1 MPLIILYA
9 CTVLLVLSTCCVF
22 LATYSQNATLSL
34 LENFGKNMWFKNL
47 KLFRLNPDWTI
58 TAQDLEEKLQA
69 NAFVEGSPGQETK
82 LGWVSP
88 LEHSGL
94 VYELGQYYFLTL
106 QAEKKLLPASVINQ
120 FAREKAIEI
129 EEQQGYKPGRKQM
142 KEIKEMVTDTLIPKA
157 FSIFRQTRACLDLE
171 KHWLYIDAGTASKA
185 DEVISLLVKAL
196 DPVPIQSFMTE
207 VSPSTAMTE
216 WIFSDEATEGFNI
229 EPQTEFKSTQED
241 RATVRFT
248 NVIPSQEEVSKH
260 IESGKVV
267 TKLGL
272 TWRDRVSFVLHDTL
286 EIKRIQALEILD
298 EQRNPT
304 GADDVE
310 RFEADMTLMCKEFS
324 AFLDDLTVALGGE
337 KK

>member
-120 FAREKAIEI
+120 FAREKAIEV

-171 KHWLYIDAGTASKA
+171 NHWLYIDAGTASKA

>member
-1 MPLIILYA
+1 
-9 CTVLLVLSTCCVF
+9 
-22 LATYSQNATLSL
+22 
-34 LENFGKNMWFKNL
+34 MWFKNL

-69 NAFVEGSPGQETK
+69 NAFIEGSPGQDTK
-82 LGWVSP
+82 LGWVNP
-88 LEHSGL
+88 LEDSGL

-142 KEIKEMVTDTLIPKA
+142 REIKEMVTDTLIPKA
-157 FSIFRQTRACLDLE
+157 FSIFRQTRVCLNLE
-171 KHWLYIDAGTASKA
+171 NHWLYIDAGTASKA

-304 GADDVE
+304 GADNIE

-324 AFLDDLTVALGGE
+324 GLLEDLTTALGGE

>member
-1 MPLIILYA
+1 
-9 CTVLLVLSTCCVF
+9 
-22 LATYSQNATLSL
+22 
-34 LENFGKNMWFKNL
+34 MWFKNL

>member
-1 MPLIILYA
+1 
-9 CTVLLVLSTCCVF
+9 
-22 LATYSQNATLSL
+22 
-34 LENFGKNMWFKNL
+34 MWFKNL
-47 KLFRLNPDWTI
+47 KLFRLNPNWTI
-58 TAQDLEEKLQA
+58 TAQDLNEKLQA
-69 NAFVEGSPGQETK
+69 NAFIEGSPGQETK
-82 LGWVSP
+82 LGWVNP
-88 LEHSGL
+88 LENSKL

-106 QAEKKLLPASVINQ
+106 QAEKKLLPVSVINQ

-142 KEIKEMVTDTLIPKA
+142 REIKEMVTDTLIPKA
-157 FSIFRQTRACLDLE
+157 FSIFRQTRVCLDLE
-171 KHWLYIDAGTASKA
+171 NHWLYIDAGTASKA
-185 DEVISLLVKAL
+185 DEVISLLVKVL

-260 IESGKVV
+260 IESGKIV

-304 GADDVE
+304 GADDIE
-310 RFEADMTLMCKEFS
+310 RFQADMTLMCKEFS
-324 AFLDDLTVALGGE
+324 GLLEDLTAGLGGE

>member
-1 MPLIILYA
+1 
-9 CTVLLVLSTCCVF
+9 
-22 LATYSQNATLSL
+22 
-34 LENFGKNMWFKNL
+34 MWFKNL
-47 KLFRLNPDWTI
+47 KLFRLNTDWTI

-157 FSIFRQTRACLDLE
+157 FSIFRQTRVCLDLE
-171 KHWLYIDAGTASKA
+171 NHWLYIDAGTASKA

-207 VSPSTAMTE
+207 ISPSTAMTE

-304 GADDVE
+304 GADDIE
-310 RFEADMTLMCKEFS
+310 RFDADMTLMCKEFS
-324 AFLDDLTVALGGE
+324 GLLEDLTAALGGE
-337 KK
+337 KKQLPPSFNSAIIFSKRTV